1 MEFDIDLHQVEARYR
16 SWMNQTIIRRFLQR
30 QGKVFIAT
38 EKIPA
43 YAIEKLLEMGH
54 RHFSEKFVQ
63 EASQKW
69 QGFRSRFEGITLH
82 QYGHLQTNKLIKAL
96 DCYEGLESLDSL
108 RLAEFISKRKQPHH
122 RLQKFWIQ
130 INMGNEP
137 QKTGVYLEEVSFL
150 IHECQTRLQM
160 PIKGLMAIPPKK
172 LSPTPFFKELKA
184 IATAHH
190 LQDCIMGMTQDYE
203 MAIEMGS
210 TAIRIKRAVFGAPTS
225 AVLQIANHEQ
235 LVLN

>member
-1 MEFDIDLHQVEARYR
+1 MEADIDLDQVAERYR
-16 SWMNQTIIRRFLQR
+16 AWMNQSIIRQFLENKGR
-30 QGKVFIAT
+30 VFIAT
-38 EKIPA
+38 EKVPA
-43 YAIEKLLEMGH
+43 YAIERLLEMGH

-63 EASQKW
+63 EASKKW
-69 QGFRSRFEGITLH
+69 QGFRSQFEGIVLH

-108 RLAEFISKRKQPHH
+108 RLAEFISKRRQPHH
-122 RLQKFWIQ
+122 RLQQFWIQ
-130 INMGNEP
+130 INMGSEP

-150 IHECQTRLQM
+150 IHECQTRLQI
-160 PIKGLMAIPPKK
+160 PVKGLMAIPPKK
-172 LSPTPFFKELKA
+172 LSPIPFFKELKA

-210 TAIRIKRAVFGAPTS
+210 TAIRIKRAIFGAPTNS
-225 AVLQIANHEQ
+225 VLQIANDGE
-235 LVLN
+235 LVLH